1 MENSRGTSNY
11 YKVLNYGHFPLL
23 AQSLDQVINLSYD
36 KLYQKAIG
44 SNFNDSLL

>member
-1 MENSRGTSNY
+1 MDNSRGISNY

-23 AQSLDQVINLSYD
+23 AQSLDQVINLGYH

-44 SNFNDSLL
+44 SIF